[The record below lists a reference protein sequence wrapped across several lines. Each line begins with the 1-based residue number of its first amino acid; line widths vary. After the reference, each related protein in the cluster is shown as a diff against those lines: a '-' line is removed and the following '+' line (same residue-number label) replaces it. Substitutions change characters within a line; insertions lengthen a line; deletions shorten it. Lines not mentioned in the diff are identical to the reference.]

1 MKTRWRDVAAMPPG
15 PHTPHHTLGKL
26 VTKASPWQPSS
37 SVSMYPS
44 PPALYPCIP
53 ALQLCI
59 HVSQPSSPVSMYP
72 GPAACRVLEPSSAS
86 ARGYRGP
93 RHQLH
98 SLMAASTRQRG
109 AINTSTAS
117 LDHMRPGML
126 GGYPNSTFG
135 DASLHAGLQGE
146 IVRFFLRFRNI

>member
-1 MKTRWRDVAAMPPG
+1 METRWCDVAAMPPG

-44 PPALYPCIP
+44 PPAL
-53 ALQLCI
+53 LCI
-59 HVSQPSSPVSMYP
+59 HVSHS
-72 GPAACRVLEPSSAS
+72 AACRVVEPSSAS

-93 RHQLH
+93 RHRPH

-126 GGYPNSTFG
+126 RGYPNSTFG

>member
-1 MKTRWRDVAAMPPG
+1 METRWRDVAAMPPG
-15 PHTPHHTLGKL
+15 LGKL

-37 SVSMYPS
+37 PVSMYPS

-53 ALQLCI
+53 ALQLC
-59 HVSQPSSPVSMYP
+59 PVSMYP
-72 GPAACRVLEPSSAS
+72 SPPALLCIHVSHSAACRVLEPSSAS

-93 RHQLH
+93 RHRPH

-117 LDHMRPGML
+117 LDHLRPGML

-135 DASLHAGLQGE
+135 DASLHAGLQSE
-146 IVRFFLRFRNI
+146 IVRFWNI